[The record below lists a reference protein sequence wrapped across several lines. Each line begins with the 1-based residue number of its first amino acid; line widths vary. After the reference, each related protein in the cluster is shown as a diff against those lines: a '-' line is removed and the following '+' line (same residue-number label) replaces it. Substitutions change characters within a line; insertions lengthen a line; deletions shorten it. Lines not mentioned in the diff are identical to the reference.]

1 MHDPTVDR
9 TTNASGHVAHLTL
22 KQLRAFDAGYR
33 FAPMTYAYR
42 DRGITIPTVAEA
54 LDSTAPLPL
63 IIEIKSIE
71 AAEPLLALIRA
82 RHEEERVTIGSFISH
97 ALVPFRRAGIATTAS
112 FDEVR
117 ALLAPAVCRL
127 RRSNLPFS
135 MMSIPPTYWGVPL
148 PVRALVRCIAAAGAS
163 VYLWTVNDANAAVRF
178 WQRGVRGILSDDPGA
193 MIEARR
199 RIG

>member
-9 TTNASGHVAHLTL
+9 TTNGSGDVARLTL
-22 KQLRAFDAGYR
+22 KQLRVFDAGYR
-33 FAPMTYAYR
+33 FGPMTYPYR

-54 LDSTAPLPL
+54 LDSTVPLPL

-71 AAEPLLALIRA
+71 AAEPLLALIRG
-82 RHEEERVTIGSFISH
+82 RHEEERVTIGSFISG

-117 ALLAPAVCRL
+117 ALLVPAVCRL
-127 RRSNLPFS
+127 RRANLPFS
-135 MMSIPPTYWGVPL
+135 MMSIPPTYRGLPL
-148 PVRALVRCIAAAGAS
+148 PVGALVRCMAAAGGS
-163 VYLWTVNDANAAVRF
+163 VYLWTVNDASAAVRF

-193 MIEARR
+193 MIEARG